1 MSLKS
6 PHRFDLI
13 NSMDTSNLVEDED
26 ILKPLEYIHFLENY
40 YNQRHSYEKTANSAG
55 FLICGNLWC
64 G

>member
-1 MSLKS
+1 MSFKS

-40 YNQRHSYEKTANSAG
+40 YNLHTLLSIERLAMTV
-55 FLICGNLWC
+55 
-64 G
+64 